1 MSNNEIIKAMHI
13 SKTTFYKRITELS
26 AMDLVKKT
34 VDGYEVSESVFTT
47 YMEDEIE
54 QYRKMFETMA
64 TMNPSFKDTKLF
76 KQFEYYD
83 KNGFEGLNMPWK
95 EFINRLESGTLSPR
109 PQKKEIV
116 SQEYKF

>member
-26 AMDLVKKT
+26 AMNLVKKT
-34 VDGYEVSESVFTT
+34 EDGYEVSESVFTT

-76 KQFEYYD
+76 KQFEYYYN
-83 KNGFEGLNMPWK
+83 NGFENLNMP
-95 EFINRLESGTLSPR
+95 
-109 PQKKEIV
+109 
-116 SQEYKF
+116 